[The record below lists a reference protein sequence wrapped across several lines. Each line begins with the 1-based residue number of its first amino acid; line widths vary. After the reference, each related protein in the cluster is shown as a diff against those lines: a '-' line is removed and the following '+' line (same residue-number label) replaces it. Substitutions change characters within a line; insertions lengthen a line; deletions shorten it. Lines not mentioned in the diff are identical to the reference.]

1 MFIMTEA
8 QKTSAEN
15 KNSQPIQVETDY
27 PGGEVD
33 YAVIGSPS
41 DIHNPVVIIPGFTE
55 GQTVLK
61 RFAETLSEKG
71 EREVIY
77 PDQPVIKDKKPIID
91 HHAEALLAIIE
102 NEGYGDRPVDIIAQS
117 FGALVAVRAAELA
130 KERGLKCLD
139 AERGS
144 NSVFIAPAGSNDN
157 ENLLYLGGR
166 WIKFVNREAH
176 PIPALSA
183 LTKELDPDGSMAK
196 AGQKNVMA
204 SLPKT
209 IKEVIELSRKENIYS
224 KLGELGL
231 KPHIFGYASDVMYP
245 HKVVKT
251 VLDANGYSLN
261 GYSVPVDSGGIGAGN
276 FGEFKEKTG
285 LSGKEAKKAWAH
297 HYRNAGHNDFLFHP
311 ERTVKAIL
319 QIWDGNTSVHKN

>member
-1 MFIMTEA
+1 MIEA
-8 QKTSAEN
+8 QIAGAEN
-15 KNSQPIQVETDY
+15 KNSQSVHKETDY
-27 PGGEVD
+27 PGGHIE
-33 YAVIGSPS
+33 YAVAGLSNEK
-41 DIHNPVVIIPGFTE
+41 HNPVFVVPGFTE
-55 GQTVLK
+55 GQAVLK
-61 RFAETLSEKG
+61 DFAETLSEQG
-71 EREVIY
+71 ERQVIY
-77 PDQPVIKDKKPIID
+77 PDQPELKDKKPVLD
-91 HHAEALLAIIE
+91 HHAEALLAIID

-139 AERGS
+139 AGQGS
-144 NSVFIAPAGSNDN
+144 NSVFIAPAGSNDK

-166 WIKFVNREAH
+166 WLKFVNREAH
-176 PIPALSA
+176 PIPALST
-183 LTKELDPDGSMAK
+183 LTKELDPSGEFAK

-204 SLPKT
+204 DLPKT
-209 IKEVIELSRKENIYS
+209 VKEVLELSRKESIYS

-251 VLDANGYSLN
+251 VLDANGDSLN
-261 GYSVPVDSGGIGAGN
+261 GYSVPVDSGGIGAGS

-319 QIWDGNTSVHKN
+319 QIWDGKETKN